1 MVWRK
6 LQFECKARRILSVL
20 TIFCTFSVAT
30 TFIPQSDKCPIRKW
44 QYLFE
49 WRQLRSN
56 YSRDAENYHPNVRER
71 TSHHQSWLIQHFCW
85 LMPAATV
92 KARGTE
98 FITSLKKLSCCTK
111 SAKYCR
117 YAEHLPGLADGCGFS
132 SNLDR
137 NFTGSLLY
145 H

>member
-6 LQFECKARRILSVL
+6 LQSEFKARKILSVFS
-20 TIFCTFSVAT
+20 IFCTFSVAT
-30 TFIPQSDKCPIRKW
+30 IFFPQSDKCPIRKMTIFVW
-44 QYLFE
+44 MTSIE
-49 WRQLRSN
+49 IQLLKRC
-56 YSRDAENYHPNVRER
+56 RKLPPNVRER

-117 YAEHLPGLADGCGFS
+117 YTESLLRLADGCGFS